1 MPPSDIVELDYN
13 YRPRDIVKMTGIT
26 FNFPEKKIPG
36 ATLLAN
42 GLYRAYN
49 NRMKGSSLDIW
60 KKQYNNLSLVKA
72 GIIRNSKN
80 GPENNVSGKLY
91 FRF

>member
-1 MPPSDIVELDYN
+1 
-13 YRPRDIVKMTGIT
+13 MTGIT
-26 FNFPEKKIPG
+26 FNFPEKKIPE

-42 GLYRAYN
+42 GPYRAYN

-60 KKQYNNLSLVKA
+60 KKKYNNTITGES
-72 GIIRNSKN
+72 RDYPEFKN